1 MLSLAYKIWTLVQAR
16 ISINL
21 LSLYVISI
29 FYQVNWQTDVI
40 NVLLNNGANV
50 NQLNDE
56 GCSAL
61 SAGTIFFYPVEG
73 FR

>member
-1 MLSLAYKIWTLVQAR
+1 MLKLAYKIRALVQASSY
-16 ISINL
+16 ISIL
-21 LSLYVISI
+21 LISVISTSE
-29 FYQVNWQTDVI
+29 QVNWQTDVI

>member
-1 MLSLAYKIWTLVQAR
+1 M
-16 ISINL
+16 
-21 LSLYVISI
+21 
-29 FYQVNWQTDVI
+29 QVNWQTDVI

-61 SAGTIFFYPVEG
+61 SAGTIFFYPIDG
-73 FR
+73 FRQDNQIF